1 MFKFNQPAAAA
12 RTSRFEDDSL
22 DKNTTS
28 CQVAIFN
35 EDDLSHLLFLETAG
49 HDSHIMINKV
59 DDHVEAETPLEL
71 ESPLVSD
78 HHDLSSDDE
87 SAIISDTE
95 EESDVEIPP
104 SPSRRRGGTMSISDD
119 DFEFPIFLG
128 QQQDVE
134 KRQDDEK
141 SSGTR
146 QDAAANA
153 RPILRRGE
161 AVPKPRETQERIG
174 DTEATKH
181 VQFVDKTEPQVAS
194 ITGPLMSWWPTP
206 IEDMEYDWVDKASR
220 TGMAIIE
227 HVAEIEGPLMS
238 WWPAPTDMLQ
248 YDWNERFYE

>member
-1 MFKFNQPAAAA
+1 MFKFNQPAA

-22 DKNTTS
+22 DKNTS
-28 CQVAIFN
+28 SSQVAIYN
-35 EDDLSHLLFLETAG
+35 EDDLSHLLFLETVG

-59 DDHVEAETPLEL
+59 DDHVEAETPPDL

-87 SAIISDTE
+87 SAILSDTE

-134 KRQDDEK
+134 KRHEEEET
-141 SSGTR
+141 G
-146 QDAAANA
+146 AANA

-161 AVPKPRETQERIG
+161 TVPKSQQHSQELMGET
-174 DTEATKH
+174 DTTKH
-181 VQFVDKTEPQVAS
+181 VQFVESEYQVAS
-194 ITGPLMSWWPTP
+194 ISGPLMSWWPTP

-220 TGMAIIE
+220 TGMAIVE
-227 HVAEIEGPLMS
+227 HMAEIEGPLMS
-238 WWPAPTDMLQ
+238 WWPAPTEMLQ